1 MEMGFPAAHI
11 CMGARPMDSQQA
23 WFSLPTASV
32 GPSPRSLDDDPW
44 RLGALK
50 RHRGEYLLWLND
62 AEANRLAALR
72 RREESYRDAEA
83 AKG

>member
-1 MEMGFPAAHI
+1 
-11 CMGARPMDSQQA
+11 MGARPMDSEQA

-50 RHRGEYLLWLND
+50 
-62 AEANRLAALR
+62 A
-72 RREESYRDAEA
+72 YRPSKCSTAPFRPSA
-83 AKG
+83 TVAPQGQC